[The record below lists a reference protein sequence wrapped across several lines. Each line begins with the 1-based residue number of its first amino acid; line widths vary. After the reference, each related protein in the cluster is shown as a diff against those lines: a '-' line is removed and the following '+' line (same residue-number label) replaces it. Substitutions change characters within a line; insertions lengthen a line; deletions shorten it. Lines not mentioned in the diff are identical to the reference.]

1 MNEND
6 YVMESK
12 DIDLN
17 CSDNITNRSDN
28 DFLKKKLDKKKN
40 KELLSNK
47 NIIGS
52 FSFESTFFRE
62 WIIPI
67 IAAIGMAFLINKF

>member
-17 CSDNITNRSDN
+17 CSDNITNKSDN
-28 DFLKKKLDKKKN
+28 DFLKKNQTKKRIKN
-40 KELLSNK
+40 CYLIKILQEVFRLKALSL
-47 NIIGS
+47 
-52 FSFESTFFRE
+52 ES
-62 WIIPI
+62 
-67 IAAIGMAFLINKF
+67 G

>member
-6 YVMESK
+6 YIMESK

-17 CSDNITNRSDN
+17 CSDNITNKSDN
-28 DFLKKKLDKKKN
+28 DFLKKKLDKKEN

-47 NIIGS
+47 I
-52 FSFESTFFRE
+52 
-62 WIIPI
+62 
-67 IAAIGMAFLINKF
+67 L